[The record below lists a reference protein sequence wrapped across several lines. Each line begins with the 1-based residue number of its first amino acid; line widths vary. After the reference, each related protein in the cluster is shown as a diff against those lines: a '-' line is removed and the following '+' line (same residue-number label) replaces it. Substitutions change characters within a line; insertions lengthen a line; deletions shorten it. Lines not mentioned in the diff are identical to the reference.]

1 MLLTVEKV
9 ILLGEVE
16 FFSSLP
22 GEVLAEIS
30 AHLEE
35 VELAKDEVLV
45 AKGDPGDSMFV
56 VAAGLVGIEDED
68 REAKR
73 LGRGSFFGELAAL
86 DPDQRPFTVRAC
98 AESLVLKLG
107 SESLYE
113 LITGYPDVARN
124 VIRFLCRNY
133 RKTIGRT

>member
-22 GEVLAEIS
+22 GEVLAEVS

-35 VELAKDEVLV
+35 VELGRDEMLV

-56 VAAGLVGIEDED
+56 VASGEVRVEDD
-68 REAKR
+68 NRESAR
-73 LGRGSFFGELAAL
+73 LGKGGFFGELAAL
-86 DPDQRPFTVRAC
+86 DPEERPFTVKAC
-98 AESLVLKLG
+98 EESLVLKLG
-107 SESLYE
+107 HESLYE

-124 VIRFLCRNY
+124 VIRYLCRSY
-133 RKTIGRT
+133 RKSRGR